1 MVRIARQ
8 GRPFRDCPA
17 FLRRRPAVRLTD
29 GAAQGAE
36 AAGLAAGHSPLAP
49 ARDLVSLEPET
60 DRDPDCMTPRY
71 AQRMDKVQPSA
82 IGELLALG
90 ADPSIISFGGGYPDA
105 TLFPAEQLDAVFHEI
120 IREAGGAAMQY
131 APSNGLPHLRDQ
143 IAGLMTADGMACTGD
158 DVLILQG
165 SQQGLD
171 FAARMLI
178 DPGDVIVTEDPTFLG
193 ALIAFEPSQPDYAVV
208 PVDTDGMQTEA
219 LREILAAN
227 PRARMIY
234 TIPDFQNPTGVTLSL
249 ARRKELIALAN
260 RHDLIVLE
268 DTPYRQI
275 RFEGRHLP
283 TLKSLDTE
291 GRVIHLGSFS
301 KVLVPGLR
309 IGWAVAAP
317 ELLARM
323 GLLKV
328 AADTQTSTLNMAAA
342 SLFLD
347 RYDLAAHIATLRE
360 AYARKKEV
368 MLDAIRQYFPQDIT
382 ATDPDGGLFTWLTFD
397 EGFDATA
404 FMREVALPQ
413 ARVAYVPGATFFPLT
428 PRANHARLNFSAQS
442 LDNIRTGI
450 SALGKALHA
459 NPSL

>member
-1 MVRIARQ
+1 
-8 GRPFRDCPA
+8 
-17 FLRRRPAVRLTD
+17 
-29 GAAQGAE
+29 
-36 AAGLAAGHSPLAP
+36 
-49 ARDLVSLEPET
+49 
-60 DRDPDCMTPRY
+60 MTLRY
-71 AQRMDKVQPSA
+71 AQRMAKVQPSA

-105 TLFPAEQLDAVFHEI
+105 TLFPAEQLDAVFHQV
-120 IREAGGAAMQY
+120 IRQAGGAAMQY

-143 IAGLMTADGMACTGD
+143 IAALMTADGVACTGD

-193 ALIAFEPSQPDYAVV
+193 ALIAFDPNQPDYAVV
-208 PVDTDGMQTEA
+208 PVDAEGMQTEV
-219 LREILAAN
+219 LEQVLAAN

-234 TIPDFQNPTGVTLSL
+234 TVPDFQNPTGVTLSL
-249 ARRKELIALAN
+249 ARRKHLIALAN
-260 RHDLIVLE
+260 RHNVIVLE
-268 DTPYRQI
+268 DTPYRHI
-275 RFEGRHLP
+275 RFKGQSLP
-283 TLKSLDTE
+283 TLKSLDSE

-301 KVLVPGLR
+301 KVLVPALR

-317 ELLARM
+317 DLLARL

-328 AADTQTSTLNMAAA
+328 AADTQTSTLNMAAT

-347 RYDLAAHIATLRE
+347 RYDLAAHINTLRA
-360 AYARKKEV
+360 AYAAKKEV
-368 MLDAIRQYFPQDIT
+368 MLDAIRQHFPQDIA
-382 ATDPDGGLFTWLTFD
+382 ATDPEGGLFTWLTFP

-404 FMREVALPQ
+404 FMRDVALPQ

-428 PRANHARLNFSAQS
+428 PRANHARLNFSAAS
-442 LDNIRTGI
+442 PDRIEAGI
-450 SALGKALHA
+450 AALGKALHA
-459 NPSL
+459 NPSS

>member
-1 MVRIARQ
+1 MPR
-8 GRPFRDCPA
+8 
-17 FLRRRPAVRLTD
+17 
-29 GAAQGAE
+29 
-36 AAGLAAGHSPLAP
+36 
-49 ARDLVSLEPET
+49 
-60 DRDPDCMTPRY
+60 RY
-71 AQRMDKVQPSA
+71 ADRMAQVQPSA

-105 TLFPAEQLDAVFHEI
+105 TLFPAAQLEAVFSDI
-120 IREAGGAAMQY
+120 LRAPGGAAMQY
-131 APSNGLPHLRDQ
+131 APSNGLPRLRAQ
-143 IAGLMTADGMACTGD
+143 IAALMAADGTPCTAD

-171 FAARMLI
+171 FAARMLVN
-178 DPGDVIVTEDPTFLG
+178 PGDVIVTEDPTFLG
-193 ALIAFEPSQPDYAVV
+193 ALIAFAPSQPAYAAI
-208 PVDTDGMQTEA
+208 PVDAEGMRTDVLETV
-219 LREILAAN
+219 LAAT

-234 TIPDFQNPTGVTLSL
+234 TVPDFQNPTGVTLSL
-249 ARRKELIALAN
+249 ARRKHLIELAN

-268 DTPYRQI
+268 DTPYRHI
-275 RFEGRHLP
+275 RFAGHSLP

-317 ELLARM
+317 DLLARM

-347 RYDLAAHIATLRE
+347 RHDLSAHIASLRA
-360 AYARKKEV
+360 AYALKKEA
-368 MLDAIRQYFPQDIT
+368 MLDAIRRHLPQEIV
-382 ATDPDGGLFTWLTFD
+382 ATDPEGGLFTWLTFA

-404 FMREVALPQ
+404 FMRDVALPQ
-413 ARVAYVPGATFFPLT
+413 ARVAYVPGATFFPVT
-428 PRANHARLNFSAQS
+428 PRANFARLNFSAQPIDRIES
-442 LDNIRTGI
+442 GI
-450 SALGKALHA
+450 AALGKALHGT
-459 NPSL
+459 SRL

>member
-1 MVRIARQ
+1 MA
-8 GRPFRDCPA
+8 
-17 FLRRRPAVRLTD
+17 
-29 GAAQGAE
+29 
-36 AAGLAAGHSPLAP
+36 
-49 ARDLVSLEPET
+49 
-60 DRDPDCMTPRY
+60 PRY
-71 AQRMDKVQPSA
+71 AERMAQVRPSA

-105 TLFPAEQLDAVFHEI
+105 TLFPAEELATVFDEI
-120 IREAGGAAMQY
+120 IRAPGGAAMQY
-131 APSNGLPHLRDQ
+131 APSDGLPRLREQ
-143 IAGLMTADGMACTGD
+143 IAALMVADGMPCTAG
-158 DVLILQG
+158 DVLVLQG

-171 FAARMLI
+171 FAARMLV

-193 ALIAFEPSQPDYAVV
+193 ALIAFAPSQPAYAVV
-208 PVDTDGMQTEA
+208 PVDAEGMRTDLLA
-219 LREILAAN
+219 SVLAAN
-227 PRARMIY
+227 PKARMIY
-234 TIPDFQNPTGVTLSL
+234 TVPDFQNPTGVTLSL

-268 DTPYRQI
+268 DTPYRHI
-275 RFEGRHLP
+275 RFAGQNLP

-317 ELLARM
+317 DLLARM

-347 RYDLAAHIATLRE
+347 RYDLWAHIARLRA
-360 AYARKKEV
+360 AYAVKKEA
-368 MLDAIRQYFPQDIT
+368 MLDAIRRHLPQDIV
-382 ATDPDGGLFTWLTFD
+382 ATDPEGGLFTWLTFD
-397 EGFDATA
+397 DGFDATS
-404 FMREVALPQ
+404 FMRDVALPV

-428 PRANHARLNFSAQS
+428 PRANFARLNFSAQPV
-442 LDNIRTGI
+442 DKIEAGI
-450 SALGKALHA
+450 AALGRALHA
-459 NPSL
+459 RP